1 MRQVSGAE
9 VSLLGGTAGRQ
20 RAQDSGFGLS
30 DAAMDVEECLPEG
43 LPEGLPDEPN
53 WPALA
58 ALPGSREV

>member
-1 MRQVSGAE
+1 MESAE
-9 VSLLGGTAGRQ
+9 RSQGGLS
-20 RAQDSGFGLS
+20 DSGFGLS